1 MQGAPKKLTCII
13 NTLSDQSVGGKSV
26 HLEQYVNVILRN
38 VDGAAEVAA
47 SLHSFILS
55 L

>member
-1 MQGAPKKLTCII
+1 MQGAPKKLTCIT
-13 NTLSDQSVGGKSV
+13 NTLSDQPVGKSV
-26 HLEQYVNVILRN
+26 HLEQYGSVILRN